1 MADKH
6 HKRADQALLLALACG
21 ASVESA
27 ARQCRLSE
35 RTVYRRL
42 ADAAFRRELAKMRAE
57 MVQRSAGMLT
67 AAALESVKTLI
78 TLQAGTSPPGI
89 RLGAAKAVLEIG
101 VRIRESADLEE
112 RVAGLEERLQ
122 GKARLRVTGHPES

>member
-6 HKRADQALLLALACG
+6 RKKGDQALLLALACG

-42 ADAAFRRELAKMRAE
+42 ADPAFRRELANMRAD

-67 AAALESVKTLI
+67 AAAMESVKTLI
-78 TLQAGTSPPGI
+78 TLQAGTSPPNT

-101 VRIRESADLEE
+101 AKLRESADLEE
-112 RVAGLEERLQ
+112 RVADLEQRLQ
-122 GKARLRVTGHPES
+122 DKGGKKR

>member
-1 MADKH
+1 MAREQRK
-6 HKRADQALLLALACG
+6 KADQPLLLALACG

-42 ADAAFRRELAKMRAE
+42 ADASFRRELAKMRAE

-78 TLQAGTSPPGI
+78 TLQGTTSPPGI

-101 VRIRESADLEE
+101 VKIRESADLEE
-112 RVAGLEERLQ
+112 RVAELEERLPDKR
-122 GKARLRVTGHPES
+122 GKTR

>member
-1 MADKH
+1 MTHEHRK
-6 HKRADQALLLALACG
+6 KADQALLLALACG

-35 RTVYRRL
+35 RTIYRRL
-42 ADAAFRRELAKMRAE
+42 SDATFRRELAKMRSD

-78 TLQAGTSPPGI
+78 TLQAATSPPGV
-89 RLGAAKAVLEIG
+89 RLGAARAVLEIG
-101 VRIRESADLEE
+101 VKLREAADLED
-112 RVAGLEERLQ
+112 RVAGLEDRLQ
-122 GKARLRVTGHPES
+122 GKAPLRLTGARES